1 MPARMMATLYATGE
15 ASASHT
21 LIDARPMTFLNKSRN
36 SRAEA
41 TPSPRSAL
49 GRGLRR
55 LRLSN
60 SVQEAHK
67 PSSTVSPKRGR
78 PSAELSVA
86 LPPARLLL
94 WVCNRFD
101 YGAVGD
107 PAWAEVVR
115 GLAHR
120 VVDASAIITHACSA
134 AGAANLVEPSG
145 WETVDEAI
153 DWAVRRQ
160 RANSRGSC
168 RIHRFSV
175 RSPRAR
181 GARPTAPP

>member
-1 MPARMMATLYATGE
+1 
-15 ASASHT
+15 
-21 LIDARPMTFLNKSRN
+21 MTFLNKSRN

-86 LPPARLLL
+86 LPPAPQGSASLEITSILTTKGSAP
-94 WVCNRFD
+94 VPPPPARF
-101 YGAVGD
+101 
-107 PAWAEVVR
+107 
-115 GLAHR
+115 R
-120 VVDASAIITHACSA
+120 VVGASY
-134 AGAANLVEPSG
+134 GSG
-145 WETVDEAI
+145 SYGKVLRGI
-153 DWAVRRQ
+153 D
-160 RANSRGSC
+160 
-168 RIHRFSV
+168 
-175 RSPRAR
+175 
-181 GARPTAPP
+181 TLT